1 MKQAMDTIVSKNM
14 TNRDTQDIVM
24 GKILDIEELSR
35 DNHILVMKSLETVA
49 ELITL
54 MNKRINE
61 LEAKV
66 NG

>member
-1 MKQAMDTIVSKNM
+1 M